1 MTSIRFGVLGAG
13 NIGQQHIQLLRSGQ
27 IENAVLA
34 ATASRSGGRVD
45 EAVPHFNCLEDLLDA
60 NLCDALLIATPTL
73 SHVGATLMA
82 LQQGV
87 HVLLEKPLAM
97 SVGQSLNLIERAP
110 DGVHFG
116 VMLNQRFHPAYAALK
131 KLISEGVIGPVQ
143 RYSWTMTSWYRP
155 DIYYKVSD
163 WRGTWPG
170 EGGGLLMNQCIH
182 NLDIMQWLFGL
193 PESLSAKVAFG
204 KYHDIDVED
213 EVTAVLNHTGDMT
226 GLLQASS
233 GEAPGV
239 NRLEIVGDYGVL
251 SWDDAHMILMR
262 ADQSVSNHCATTL
275 EMFGMPEFTKETI
288 PLNRGTN
295 QHALVIKNF
304 VDTLLGRATLLTS
317 ADQGIGSLQL
327 ANAMLLSQW
336 EKQPVIVPVDAT
348 RYEDLLSQKIAGSS
362 LRVPT
367 DVDVEVDMEKS
378 YR

>member
-1 MTSIRFGVLGAG
+1 MTTIRFGVLGAG

-367 DVDVEVDMEKS
+367 DVDVEIDMEKS

>member
-1 MTSIRFGVLGAG
+1 MTTIRFGVLGAG

-317 ADQGIGSLQL
+317 VDQGIGSLQL

>member
-367 DVDVEVDMEKS
+367 DVDVEIDMEKS